1 MKISWGLNKQKEEL
15 EKELNNVDKGKKKA
29 AAEKK
34 AAAAE
39 KKKAAAEKRKAAAE
53 SKKAASEDKKAAAK
67 SKKAASEEE
76 KVTVKSQKADA
87 DKKAQRKAEKQS
99 KSEVHWLNSIRG
111 KLVISYM
118 IPVALIILLGTISY
132 KQAADTI
139 IKNYEISMEN
149 TIKKTAEY
157 YDLMMN
163 TIATNVDQIAI
174 DNSLRSYY
182 RGGYKDEPL
191 QEKKAF
197 QEIKKS
203 VFMNAFSSDF
213 VSGIYTFADY
223 GNPCISYLDVKKLD
237 YAAYKGTEEGQQMAV
252 AKDNVVFSGYH
263 NDLDAMTGYTSEDYA
278 FSLKRNITNQSAAPV
293 GIIVLDI
300 SMEAARD
307 PLLKLEL
314 EEGSICGLVSAD
326 GKEITNWDGER
337 SLPFPEM
344 VVYKDFLASGEE
356 SAAMYKDYG
365 GKPYLCLFSKVGETG
380 FNVCCIIPKEQI
392 TEKLKGIQTA
402 TLLIVILALVIS
414 ICTSAFISM
423 GINTSIRKL
432 SKVMKAV
439 AEGDLTAKVHMKGKD
454 EFKKL
459 GDHTEH
465 MLTNTKELI
474 QKAGLVSEEVLGS
487 VSDVSD
493 TSDQMNKTTDHI
505 SEAISKVNEGVYRQ
519 NGEVENCLA
528 KMDELA
534 EQIVQVNEETD
545 GAIRRAGKSKEMME
559 KGIAAIDV
567 LDEKASETAK
577 VTGQVIEKIEA
588 LAEETKAITEIIGTI
603 REIASRTNLLSLN
616 ARIEASRVG
625 SAGSGFAVVAEEV
638 RKLSEESMKSAEHIG
653 EIVSRIES
661 ETRDTVVVA
670 KESEKIVEQQES
682 AMDETIAAF
691 QEMSESVNGLAR
703 KIEKIAGNMHNME
716 NSKNM
721 TMNAVAN
728 ISEVSKETLLSTNQM
743 KDAVE
748 VQISAVKELN
758 DATDQLEDGAQKLI
772 DAISKFKV
780 I

>member
-15 EKELNNVDKGKKKA
+15 KKELNNVEEGNKTT

-39 KKKAAAEKRKAAAE
+39 KKKAASEKRKAASEKRKAASE
-53 SKKAASEDKKAAAK
+53 SKKAASE
-67 SKKAASEEE
+67 SKKAA
-76 KVTVKSQKADA
+76 KN
-87 DKKAQRKAEKQS
+87 KKAETENQAQKKAGKKSEKQS
-99 KSEVHWLNSIRG
+99 KSEIQWLHSIRG
-111 KLVISYM
+111 KLVISYL

-132 KQAADTI
+132 QRAADTI

-157 YDLMMN
+157 YNLMMN
-163 TIATNVDQIAI
+163 TVATNTNQIAI
-174 DNSLRSYY
+174 ESSLRSYY
-182 RGGYKDEPL
+182 RGGYKNEPL
-191 QEKKAF
+191 EEKKVF

-213 VSGIYTFADY
+213 VEGIYTFAGY
-223 GNPCISYLDVKKLD
+223 GNPCVSYLDVKKLD
-237 YAAYKGTEEGQQMAV
+237 YAVYKGTEEGQQMAE
-252 AKDNVVFSGYH
+252 AKDNIVFSGYH
-263 NDLDAMTGYTSEDYA
+263 RDLDALTGHDSESYG
-278 FSLKRNITNQSAAPV
+278 FSVKRNITNQSAAPI
-293 GIIVLDI
+293 GIIALDI
-300 SMEAARD
+300 SMESARD
-307 PLLKLEL
+307 PLLKLDL
-314 EEGSICGLVSAD
+314 EEGSVCGLVSAD
-326 GKEITNWDGER
+326 GKEITNWDEER
-337 SLPFPEM
+337 PIPFPEM

-356 SAAMYKDYG
+356 TAAMYKDFE
-365 GKPYLCLFSKVGETG
+365 GKPYLCLFSKVGDTG
-380 FNVCCIIPKEQI
+380 FNVCCVIPKEEI
-392 TEKLKGIQTA
+392 TKRLSGIQTA
-402 TLLIVILALVIS
+402 TKLIVILALVIS
-414 ICTSAFISM
+414 VFTAAFISM
-423 GINTSIRKL
+423 GINNSIRKL

-439 AEGDLTAKVHMKGKD
+439 AEGDLTATISMKGKD

-459 GDHTEH
+459 GDHTEN
-465 MLTNTKELI
+465 MLVNTKELI
-474 QKAGLVSEEVLGS
+474 QKAGIVSEEVLGS

-493 TSDQMNKTTDHI
+493 TSDRMNTTTDHI
-505 SEAISKVNEGVYRQ
+505 NEAISKVNEGVYRQ
-519 NGEVENCLA
+519 TDEVESCLA

-534 EQIVQVNEETD
+534 EQIEQVNEETD

-567 LDEKASETAK
+567 LDEKAGETAK
-577 VTGQVIEKIEA
+577 VTGKVIEKIEA
-588 LAEETKAITEIIGTI
+588 LAEETKAITEIIKTI

-682 AMDETIAAF
+682 AMEDTVAAF
-691 QEMSESVNGLAR
+691 KEMSESVDGLAR
-703 KIEKIAGNMHNME
+703 KIEKIAGNMRNME
-716 NSKNM
+716 GSKNM
-721 TMNAVAN
+721 TMEAVAN

-743 KDAVE
+743 KDAVG
-748 VQISAVKELN
+748 VQLSAVKELN
-758 DATDQLEDGAQKLI
+758 DATGQLEDGAQKLI

-780 I
+780 M